1 MGRGGIIANMVTFQ
15 KLLNRKMN
23 RREFLLSLG
32 VITLAVTGISGILKT
47 LKDPNLLGYKSIKSK
62 QGFGSGPYGGNN

>member
-1 MGRGGIIANMVTFQ
+1 
-15 KLLNRKMN
+15 MN

-47 LKDPNLLGYKSIKSK
+47 LKDPKLLGYKSTKSK
-62 QGFGSGPYGGNN
+62 QGFGSSPYGGTTKRS